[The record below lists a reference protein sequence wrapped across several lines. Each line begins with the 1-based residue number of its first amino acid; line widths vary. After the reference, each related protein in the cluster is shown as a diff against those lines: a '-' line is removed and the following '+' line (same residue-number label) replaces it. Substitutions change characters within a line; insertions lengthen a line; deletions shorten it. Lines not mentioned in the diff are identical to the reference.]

1 MRYHDLLEWLKPQ
14 TQTILNANKV
24 VELQELSF
32 IAARN
37 ANGTASLEDSLAV
50 SYKGEHNLPV

>member
-1 MRYHDLLEWLKPQ
+1 MRYHYLLEWLKPQ
-14 TQTILNANKV
+14 TQTILNADKV

-37 ANGTASLEDSLAV
+37 AKWYSQFGRQFSSFLQR
-50 SYKGEHNLPV
+50 